1 MNGLYRDTNK
11 AWLTGVC
18 AGIAARFGLEIWV
31 VRILVVSA
39 GLLGGGLLVVLAY
52 FAASLMLEK
61 QTPQIF
67 QTKQQQF
74 DHQMKQKSWQSGRPA
89 KELLSVVDAD
99 FKEMEHSL
107 RNMEAYVTSET
118 YKTNKAFRDL

>member
-18 AGIAARFGLEIWV
+18 AGVAARFGLEIWV

>member
-1 MNGLYRDTNK
+1 
-11 AWLTGVC
+11 
-18 AGIAARFGLEIWV
+18 
-31 VRILVVSA
+31 
-39 GLLGGGLLVVLAY
+39 
-52 FAASLMLEK
+52 MLEK

>member
-39 GLLGGGLLVVLAY
+39 GLLGG
-52 FAASLMLEK
+52 
-61 QTPQIF
+61 
-67 QTKQQQF
+67 
-74 DHQMKQKSWQSGRPA
+74 DCW
-89 KELLSVVDAD
+89 
-99 FKEMEHSL
+99 
-107 RNMEAYVTSET
+107 
-118 YKTNKAFRDL
+118 

>member
-1 MNGLYRDTNK
+1 MNGLYRDTHNGK
-11 AWLTGVC
+11 LSGVC
-18 AGIAARFGLEIWV
+18 AGVAARFGLEVWV

-39 GLLGGGLLVVLAY
+39 TLLGGGFLMVLVY

-67 QTKQQQF
+67 QSNQQQF
-74 DHQMKQKSWQSGRPA
+74 DHQMKQKSWQSGRSA
-89 KELLSVVDAD
+89 QDLLNILDTD
-99 FKEMEHSL
+99 FKHMEGSL
-107 RNMEAYVTSET
+107 RSLEAYVTSDT